1 MLLLVVVVVVRSSST
16 VVVVV
21 DSIVGSWGLVPD
33 PNPHSDGTIMP
44 LQSSGMA
51 QWYTLARTVSDVA
64 EMWALFGLDGRATFL
79 WVAASALM
87 SFWIGNDN
95 FYLPSNMADGARAD
109 RSVFRGARCTR
120 ARGAAAAAG
129 SIG

>member
-1 MLLLVVVVVVRSSST
+1 MVVVRSSST

-87 SFWIGNDN
+87 SFWMGNYN
-95 FYLPSNMADGARAD
+95 FNLPSNMDVSSTQRYSTVTEVLTLAR
-109 RSVFRGARCTR
+109 VFSLRL
-120 ARGAAAAAG
+120 
-129 SIG
+129 